1 MENKEKE
8 THVNG
13 EVVKEHMEWQE
24 HQYDPGYYIG
34 TGRIPKH
41 LEGLKKYP
49 FLLIFYGLIL
59 LLPLGYT
66 LLKDGVGIGSIS
78 TIAFLILP
86 LGLIVG
92 GIQRLRNR

>member
-1 MENKEKE
+1 MENQERETQSKE
-8 THVNG
+8 
-13 EVVKEHMEWQE
+13 EVLKEHIEWQE
-24 HQYDPGYYIG
+24 HQYDPGYFIG
-34 TGRIPKH
+34 TGRITKH

-49 FLLIFYGLIL
+49 FLLIFYGIIL